1 MTRVTGRLALAF
13 ALILPLSGCELL
25 LISPTLPGLM
35 PFVGSPFTGKVVDSV
50 TGLPLGNATV
60 TAGLLATAKTE
71 PDGSFKLYGN
81 IGGQGIAIARA
92 GYTSLSYVTSSPL
105 QAGQTYF
112 LPPLF
117 PGTGLPSAK
126 HVTLQGSVRYD
137 NSPITGTGGAVFAG
151 LASAMTNVNTGVFDM
166 PIRELLP
173 GTVHSGVLAGGTLRG
188 GPITPEAGQS
198 AADFDF
204 TSFGYRFV
212 DIPFYDKPDLAP
224 LPLQPI
230 EAKHVP
236 IQALSVSY
244 SNAGAFQQVQ
254 TDVIMDF
261 GLMGSVPV
269 ARSTQSNKNIPV
281 PFVQGIK
288 YAIEGRATDASGKLT
303 SKVSITTN
311 SLGAIPFKLLSPPTA
326 TGPENGAQGVGGT
339 PNFSWNPV
347 PDAQSYAV
355 EVFEGTHASA
365 TLKWKGYTSQ
375 TSIAFPTFP
384 DWDMNGGALI
394 PQIAY
399 TWTVRAY
406 DAGVEDLG
414 KSVTAPPPTKPYRRN
429 LYESAVSGMTFTR

>member
-71 PDGSFKLYGN
+71 ADGSFKLYGN

-117 PGTGLPSAK
+117 PSTGLPSAK

-137 NSPITGTGGAVFAG
+137 NAQITGKGGVVFAG
-151 LASAMTNVNTGVFDM
+151 LVSAMTNNGLFSM

-173 GTVHSGVLAGGTLRG
+173 GTVHSGVLAGGTVLG

-198 AADFDF
+198 AADFSFD
-204 TSFGYRFV
+204 SFGYRFV
-212 DIPFYDKPDLAP
+212 DIPFFDKPDLAP
-224 LPLQPI
+224 LTLQPI

-244 SNAGAFQQVQ
+244 SNAAAFNQVQ

-269 ARSTQSNKNIPV
+269 ARSTQSNKSIPV

-311 SLGAIPFKLLSPPTA
+311 SLGAIPFKLLSPPA
-326 TGPENGAQGVGGT
+326 VNGPANGAEEGGT
-339 PNFSWNPV
+339 PTFSWNPV

-384 DWDMNGGALI
+384 DWDMNGGSLI
-394 PQIAY
+394 PGISY

-406 DAGVEDLG
+406 NATVESLG
-414 KSVTAPPPTKPYRRN
+414 KSVTAPPPTKPYRSN
-429 LYESAVSGMTFTR
+429 LYESAASGMTFTRAR